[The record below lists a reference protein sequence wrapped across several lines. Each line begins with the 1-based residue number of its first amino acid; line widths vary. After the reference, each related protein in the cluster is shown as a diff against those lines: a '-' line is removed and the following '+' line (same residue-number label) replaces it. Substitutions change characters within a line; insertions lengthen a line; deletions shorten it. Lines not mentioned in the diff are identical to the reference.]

1 MVVMKVVAFLPA
13 KGSSE
18 RIENKNTKL
27 LDGKPLFLH
36 TLEKLVKCNF
46 IDEVYLDSE
55 SDEIFEMASEVD
67 CKQLKRDPALATN
80 KTDGHALFY
89 NEVRQVEADI
99 YIQVLGTSP
108 FIKSET
114 IKKGIDV
121 LVENP
126 EYDSAVLVSREK
138 QYLWEKNQPKY
149 DKFHIPNSKD
159 LPDTVVESMGLY
171 IVRKETAL
179 KSKMRYGNN
188 VYFLYADATEKVDVN
203 YPDDFVMA
211 NYLAAGMR
219 EKEREFFRNLGM
231 TLTSSILADI
241 LNKMNVQGI
250 IKGLKPNLNEAKI
263 FGRANTLKLRKLKNG
278 ENPDGI
284 YEALKSYKTII
295 PGDVIVVENECSD
308 YAYFGNL
315 NASLAIR
322 AGATA
327 AIIGGLT
334 RDYNAVKSLRFP
346 VFSSGYTCDDVLG
359 QATTESINKT
369 IRLGNI
375 SIHPGELI
383 FADNDGV
390 VVIPEKYENI
400 VLEKALEV
408 LKKETLVMG
417 GIIGNIDAVRIVEE
431 IGAF

>member
-1 MVVMKVVAFLPA
+1 MKVVAFLPA

-27 LDGKPLFLH
+27 LDGKPLFFH
-36 TLEKLVKCNF
+36 TLEKLVKCDF

-67 CKQLKRDPALATN
+67 CKHLKRDPQLATN
-80 KTDGHALFY
+80 KTDGHALFF

-108 FIKSET
+108 FIKPET
-114 IKKGIDV
+114 IKQGIDI
-121 LVENP
+121 LIEKP
-126 EYDSAVLVSREK
+126 EYDSAVLVAKEK
-138 QYLWEKNQPKY
+138 QYLWEENQPKY
-149 DKFHIPNSKD
+149 NKFHIPNSKD

-171 IVRKETAL
+171 IVRKETAY
-179 KSKMRYGNN
+179 KNKMRYGDN
-188 VYFLYADATEKVDVN
+188 VYFLYADSTEKVDVN

-219 EKEREFFRNLGM
+219 EKEREFFRNLSM

-241 LNKMNVQGI
+241 LNKMNIRGI
-250 IKGLKPNLNEAKI
+250 IKNLKPNLQDVKI
-263 FGRANTLKLRKLKNG
+263 LGRANTLKLRKLKYG
-278 ENPDGI
+278 ENSEGI
-284 YEALKSYKTII
+284 YNALKSYKTII
-295 PGDVIVVENECSD
+295 PGDIIVVENECSD

-327 AIIGGLT
+327 AIIGGMT

-346 VFSSGYTCDDVLG
+346 VFSAGYTCDDVLG

-369 IRLGNI
+369 IYIGDI
-375 SIHPGELI
+375 AIHPGELI
-383 FADNDGV
+383 FADNDGIV
-390 VVIPEKYENI
+390 VVPEKYESI
-400 VLEKALEV
+400 VLKQALEV
-408 LKKETLVMG
+408 MKKETLVMG
-417 GIIGNIDAVRIVEE
+417 GIISNVDALRIVEE

>member
-1 MVVMKVVAFLPA
+1 MKIVAFLPA

-36 TLEKLVKCNF
+36 TLEKLVRCDF

-55 SDEIFEMASEVD
+55 SDEIFDIASEVN
-67 CKQLKRDPALATN
+67 CKHLKRDPALASN
-80 KTDGHALFY
+80 KTDGHALFF

-108 FIKSET
+108 FIKPET
-114 IKKGIDV
+114 IKRGIDI
-121 LVENP
+121 LIEQP
-126 EYDSAVLVSREK
+126 EYDSAVLVAKEK
-138 QYLWEKNQPKY
+138 QYLWENNQPKY
-149 DKFHIPNSKD
+149 NKFHIPNSKD

-171 IVRKETAL
+171 IVRRETAM
-179 KSKMRYGNN
+179 KYKMRFGDN

-203 YPDDFVMA
+203 YPDEFVMA
-211 NYLAAGMR
+211 NYLAAGLR
-219 EKEREFFRNLGM
+219 EKEREFFRNLSM

-241 LNKMNVQGI
+241 LNKMNVRGI
-250 IKGLKPNLNEAKI
+250 VKGLKPNLEDVKI
-263 FGRANTLKLRKLKNG
+263 LGRTNTLKLRKLKSG
-278 ENPDGI
+278 ENPEGI

-295 PGDVIVVENECSD
+295 PGDIIVVENECSE

-327 AIIGGLT
+327 AIIGGFT
-334 RDYNAVKSLRFP
+334 RDFNAVKSLRFP
-346 VFSSGYTCDDVLG
+346 VFSAGYTCDDVLG
-359 QATTESINKT
+359 QATVESINKT
-369 IRLGNI
+369 IHLDGIAI
-375 SIHPGELI
+375 SPGELI

-390 VVIPEKYENI
+390 VVIPEKYETP
-400 VLEKALEV
+400 VLNQALEV
-408 LKKETLVMG
+408 MKKETLVMS
-417 GIIGNIDAVRIVEE
+417 GIVSNLDAVRIVEE